1 MLLSAKAAELACE
14 ILAME
19 IMPDHV
25 HLFLNCPPTLSPS
38 DAMFL
43 LKGYSSRILREK
55 YANLRRMPS
64 KKRPTGGDSAKG
76 GIRGQRTAAKEET
89 VVQDFQ
95 VEERVSCTL
104 PAEPHCR

>member
-1 MLLSAKAAELACE
+1 MGSGAERSTSAENQTDPLPGFDTNRLFAVLVKNTQYRERRSEL
-14 ILAME
+14 IW
-19 IMPDHV
+19 
-25 HLFLNCPPTLSPS
+25 NQSGRSPS
-38 DAMFL
+38 
-43 LKGYSSRILREK
+43 ST
-55 YANLRRMPS
+55 